1 MTDDMRPTS
10 PDLARPN
17 ATTDDREYSLTIDEV
32 ADLYAKADH
41 PCTHRTVQ
49 RYCAKGHLD
58 ARKVPTSTGDRY
70 LVAPYSVSR
79 HIAQLNEIRAFTQG
93 TTAHDTPRPSA
104 TEHDVSR
111 QVGTGHGREV
121 EASKPNEQTPPPT
134 DTRYL
139 EQLERENNFL
149 REHVSVKVNQI
160 GELTQRAKET
170 NILIQGLQN
179 LFLALQPARPDRER
193 EASKPPTPTSYQ
205 DAPAPSP
212 TE

>member
-1 MTDDMRPTS
+1 MTDDMGSTS
-10 PDLARPN
+10 PDQTRQG

-79 HIAQLNEIRAFTQG
+79 HIAQLNEIRAFTQQ
-93 TTAHDTPRPSA
+93 TTAHDRPRQNA
-104 TEHDVSR
+104 TDPDLSR
-111 QVGTGHGREV
+111 HVGTGHGREV
-121 EASKPNEQTPPPT
+121 ESTKPKEVPPPPA
-134 DTRYL
+134 DTRYV
-139 EQLERENNFL
+139 EQLERENSFL
-149 REHVSVKVNQI
+149 RDQVSVKDNQI